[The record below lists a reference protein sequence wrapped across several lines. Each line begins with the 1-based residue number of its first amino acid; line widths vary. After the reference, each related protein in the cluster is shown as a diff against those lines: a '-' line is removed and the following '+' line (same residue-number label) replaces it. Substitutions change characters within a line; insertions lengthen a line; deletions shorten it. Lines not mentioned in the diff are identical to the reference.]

1 MAISQSNIINLGGDK
16 LNINTTTAKGLEKA
30 IGVIARFIMKAQQGT
45 NKIVYGDVKKKGANQ
60 SNTKGDVSSAM
71 NNGLL
76 NVVDTIASVD
86 FCNIINYLINQV
98 PGGKAFD
105 PNVPPKTN
113 DPVERAKYSL
123 QKAAYDIQT
132 KIDKYSNLYLNPDNL
147 NSRQELS
154 NLVNELVQSLNA
166 ISDSTN
172 QVGLS
177 NPQLQKAFPDISI
190 LSNFIQN
197 ALGKFNQYTDVNQ
210 IPSAEIQKLLK
221 LIQDVRNI
229 CIAIQG
235 LNSPASVINFLDS
248 TFDVGIQD
256 QIAKIQKLI
265 NPSRLIPL
273 VKAMLR
279 TANNI
284 NSIGRKIVGYIKTAQ
299 VIIQLIFLIRAVLI
313 AVDKFLKFLQIPSI
327 FTTLGATLGFTEIQ
341 QQTIKKLIDKLFQRL
356 GQINAVLNL
365 IVIFVEGLLIVIN
378 EIIIKL
384 RIILLNMEQCSN
396 IEPELIQETIDT
408 ISNLTQ
414 TQTDL
419 QTFINTYNTNKNLID
434 TRFGNYN
441 IEIVTEQIV
450 DEGINLK
457 RRYGIARGTD
467 GIIAVQSTP
476 TFASL
481 DQIII
486 NEVKVLLV
494 SGGFVKSDLSGAS
507 VEEVAL
513 VLEAA
518 QFLEEGSIDSESLS
532 ISPDV
537 TIDIPEEDVNELGLQ
552 SFVNNLPGGKK
563 LRKKMRKQ
571 LIKNNQDLIKDLK
584 KSDPNST
591 YSKNIIKQKE
601 EETAKLKIESL
612 LEERKKLK
620 ALLLIPNA
628 IGYAVILSRI
638 SDIDKEVNS
647 LRKEF
652 NIKPGVPIIKPP
664 SNEQE

>member
-1 MAISQSNIINLGGDK
+1 MALSQSNILNLGGDR

-45 NKIVYGDVKKKGANQ
+45 NKIVYGDAKKRNNNK

-76 NVVDTIASVD
+76 NVVDTIASID

-98 PGGKAFD
+98 PGGKAFN

-113 DPVERAKYSL
+113 DPIGRAKYSL
-123 QKAAYDIQT
+123 QKAAYDIQI
-132 KIDKYSNLYLNPDNL
+132 KIDQYSNLYINPNNL

-154 NLVNELVQSLNA
+154 NLVSELVLSLNA

-197 ALGKFNQYTDVNQ
+197 SIGKFNQFTDVNQ

-229 CIAIQG
+229 CIAIQA
-235 LNSPASVINFLDS
+235 LNSPAAVINFLDS

-256 QIAKIQKLI
+256 QIAKLQKII
-265 NPSRLIPL
+265 NPARLIPL
-273 VKAMLR
+273 VKAILR

-284 NSIGRKIVGYIKTAQ
+284 NSIARKIIGYIKTAQ
-299 VIIQLIFLIRAVLI
+299 VIIQLIFLIRNVLL

-341 QQTIKKLIDKLFQRL
+341 QQTIKSFIDKLFQRL
-356 GQINAVLNL
+356 GQINAVLTL
-365 IVIFVEGLLIVIN
+365 MVIFIENILIVIN

-396 IEPELIQETIDT
+396 IDPELVQETINT
-408 ISNLTQ
+408 INGLEETRNE
-414 TQTDL
+414 L
-419 QTFINTYNTNKNLID
+419 QEFINTYNTNKKLID

-457 RRYGIARGTD
+457 RRYGIAIGSD
-467 GIIAVQSTP
+467 NIIAVQSTP

-494 SGGFVKSDLSGAS
+494 SKGFVRSNLKGMSA
-507 VEEVAL
+507 EEIST
-513 VLEAA
+513 VLDAA
-518 QFLEEGSIDSESLS
+518 QFLEDGTFDPDTLS
-532 ISPDV
+532 INPSDN
-537 TIDIPEEDVNELGLQ
+537 IQISEEDSQELGLQ

-563 LRKKMRKQ
+563 LRNRMRKQ
-571 LIKNNQDLIKDLK
+571 MIKGNQDLIKDLK
-584 KSDPNST
+584 SSDPNST
-591 YSKNIIKQKE
+591 YSQKIIKEKE
-601 EETAKLKIESL
+601 SETTKLKIQD
-612 LEERKKLK
+612 LEAEKNKLK
-620 ALLLIPNA
+620 AVLLIPSPL
-628 IGYAVILSRI
+628 GYTVVLSRI
-638 SDIDKEVNS
+638 AAIDKEINR
-647 LRKEF
+647 LK
-652 NIKPGVPIIKPP
+652 NTLK
-664 SNEQE
+664 

>member
-1 MAISQSNIINLGGDK
+1 MALSQSNIINLGGDK

-45 NKIVYGDVKKKGANQ
+45 NKIVYGDVKKKAAANQ
-60 SNTKGDVSSAM
+60 SNTKGDVSTAM
-71 NNGLL
+71 NNGIL
-76 NVVDTIASVD
+76 NVVDTVASVD

-98 PGGKAFD
+98 PGGKSFD
-105 PNVPPKTN
+105 PNIPPKTN
-113 DPVERAKYSL
+113 DPIERAKYSL
-123 QKAAYDIQT
+123 QKAAYDIQV
-132 KIDKYSNLYLNPDNL
+132 KIDQYSNLYLNPNNL

-154 NLVNELVQSLNA
+154 NLINELVLSLNA
-166 ISDSTN
+166 ISDSAN
-172 QVGLS
+172 QVGLA

-235 LNSPASVINFLDS
+235 LNSPAAVINFLDS

-265 NPSRLIPL
+265 NPARLIPL
-273 VKAMLR
+273 VKAILR

-299 VIIQLIFLIRAVLI
+299 AIIQLIFLIRTVLI
-313 AVDKFLKFLQIPSI
+313 AVDKFLKFLQVPSI

-341 QQTIKKLIDKLFQRL
+341 QQAIKKFIDKLFQRL

-396 IEPELIQETIDT
+396 IDPELIKETQDT
-408 ISNLTQ
+408 INSLVGTQ
-414 TQTDL
+414 TEL
-419 QTFINTYNTNKNLID
+419 QTFINTYNTNRNLID

-450 DEGINLK
+450 DEGINLR
-457 RRYGIARGTD
+457 RRYGIARGVD

-518 QFLEEGSIDSESLS
+518 QFLEEGSISPESLS

-537 TIDIPEEDVNELGLQ
+537 IVDISEEDANELGLQ

-563 LRKKMRKQ
+563 LRKKMRKILEDQ
-571 LIKNNQDLIKDLK
+571 KTTLDKDIKAA
-584 KSDPNST
+584 DPNSKFS
-591 YSKNIIKQKE
+591 SKIIK
-601 EETAKLKIESL
+601 
-612 LEERKKLK
+612 
-620 ALLLIPNA
+620 
-628 IGYAVILSRI
+628 
-638 SDIDKEVNS
+638 
-647 LRKEF
+647 
-652 NIKPGVPIIKPP
+652 
-664 SNEQE
+664 

>member
-1 MAISQSNIINLGGDK
+1 MALSQSNILNLGGDR

-45 NKIVYGDVKKKGANQ
+45 NKIVYGDVKKRNNNK

-76 NVVDTIASVD
+76 NVVDTIASID

-98 PGGKAFD
+98 PGGKAFN

-113 DPVERAKYSL
+113 DPIGRAKYSL
-123 QKAAYDIQT
+123 QKAAYDIQI
-132 KIDKYSNLYLNPDNL
+132 KIDQYSNLYINPNNL

-154 NLVNELVQSLNA
+154 NLVNELVLSLNA

-197 ALGKFNQYTDVNQ
+197 SIGKFNQFTDVNQ

-229 CIAIQG
+229 CIAIQA
-235 LNSPASVINFLDS
+235 LNSPAAVINFLDS

-256 QIAKIQKLI
+256 QIAKLQKII
-265 NPSRLIPL
+265 NPARLIPL

-284 NSIGRKIVGYIKTAQ
+284 NSIARKIIGYIKTAQ
-299 VIIQLIFLIRAVLI
+299 VIIQLIFLIRSVLLG
-313 AVDKFLKFLQIPSI
+313 VDKFLKFLQIPSI

-341 QQTIKKLIDKLFQRL
+341 QQTIKSFIDKLFQRL
-356 GQINAVLNL
+356 GQINAVLTL
-365 IVIFVEGLLIVIN
+365 MVIFIENILIVIN

-396 IEPELIQETIDT
+396 IDPELVQETINT
-408 ISNLTQ
+408 INGLEETRNE
-414 TQTDL
+414 L
-419 QTFINTYNTNKNLID
+419 QEFINTYNTNKKLID

-441 IEIVTEQIV
+441 IEIITEQIV

-457 RRYGIARGTD
+457 RRYGIAIGSD
-467 GIIAVQSTP
+467 NIIAVQSTP

-494 SGGFVKSDLSGAS
+494 SKGFVRSNLKGMSA
-507 VEEVAL
+507 EEIST
-513 VLEAA
+513 VLDAA
-518 QFLEEGSIDSESLS
+518 QFLEDGTFDPDTLS
-532 ISPDV
+532 INPSDN
-537 TIDIPEEDVNELGLQ
+537 IQISEEDSQELGLQ

-563 LRKKMRKQ
+563 LRNRMRKQ
-571 LIKNNQDLIKDLK
+571 MIKGNQDLIKDLK
-584 KSDPNST
+584 SSDPNST
-591 YSKNIIKQKE
+591 YSQKIIKEKE
-601 EETAKLKIESL
+601 SETTKLKIQD
-612 LEERKKLK
+612 LEAEKNKLK
-620 ALLLIPNA
+620 AVLLIPSPL
-628 IGYAVILSRI
+628 GYTVVLSRI
-638 SDIDKEVNS
+638 ANIDKEINR
-647 LRKEF
+647 LK
-652 NIKPGVPIIKPP
+652 NTLK
-664 SNEQE
+664 

>member
-1 MAISQSNIINLGGDK
+1 VALSQSNILNLGGDR

-45 NKIVYGDVKKKGANQ
+45 NKIVYGDAKKRNNNK

-76 NVVDTIASVD
+76 NVVDTIASID

-113 DPVERAKYSL
+113 DPIGRAKYSL
-123 QKAAYDIQT
+123 QKAAYDIQI
-132 KIDKYSNLYLNPDNL
+132 KIDQYSNLYINPNNL

-154 NLVNELVQSLNA
+154 NLVSELVLSLNA

-197 ALGKFNQYTDVNQ
+197 SIGKFNQFTDVNQ

-229 CIAIQG
+229 CIAIQA
-235 LNSPASVINFLDS
+235 LNSPAAVINFLDS

-256 QIAKIQKLI
+256 QIAKLQKII
-265 NPSRLIPL
+265 NPARLIPL

-284 NSIGRKIVGYIKTAQ
+284 NSIARKIIGYIKTAQ
-299 VIIQLIFLIRAVLI
+299 VIIQLIFLIRSVLL

-341 QQTIKKLIDKLFQRL
+341 QQTIKSFIDKLFQRL
-356 GQINAVLNL
+356 GQINAVLTL
-365 IVIFVEGLLIVIN
+365 MVIFIENILIVIN

-396 IEPELIQETIDT
+396 IDPELVQETINT
-408 ISNLTQ
+408 INGLEETRNE
-414 TQTDL
+414 L
-419 QTFINTYNTNKNLID
+419 QEFINTYNTNKKLID

-457 RRYGIARGTD
+457 RRYGIAIGSD
-467 GIIAVQSTP
+467 NIIAVQSTP

-494 SGGFVKSDLSGAS
+494 SKGFVRSNLKGMSA
-507 VEEVAL
+507 EEIST
-513 VLEAA
+513 VLDAA
-518 QFLEEGSIDSESLS
+518 QFLEDGTFDPDTLS
-532 ISPDV
+532 INPSDN
-537 TIDIPEEDVNELGLQ
+537 IQISEEDSQELGLQ

-563 LRKKMRKQ
+563 LRNRMRKQ
-571 LIKNNQDLIKDLK
+571 MIKGNQDLIKDLK
-584 KSDPNST
+584 SSDPNST
-591 YSKNIIKQKE
+591 YSQKIIKEKE
-601 EETAKLKIESL
+601 SETTKLKIQD
-612 LEERKKLK
+612 LEAEKNKLK
-620 ALLLIPNA
+620 AVLLIPSPL
-628 IGYAVILSRI
+628 GYTVVLSRI
-638 SDIDKEVNS
+638 AAIDKEINR
-647 LRKEF
+647 LK
-652 NIKPGVPIIKPP
+652 NTLK
-664 SNEQE
+664 

>member
-1 MAISQSNIINLGGDK
+1 MALTDSNIINLGGDK
-16 LNINTTTAKGLEKA
+16 LNINTTSAKGLEKA
-30 IGVIARFIMKAQQGT
+30 IGVIAKFVIKAQQGT
-45 NKIVYGDVKKKGANQ
+45 NKIVYGDVRKKYANK
-60 SNTKGDVSSAM
+60 SNTKGDVSTAM

-105 PNVPPKTN
+105 PNIPPKTN
-113 DPVERAKYSL
+113 DPLERAKYSL
-123 QKAAYDIQT
+123 QKAAYDIQS
-132 KIDKYSNLYLNPDNL
+132 KIDQYSNLYLNPNNL

-172 QVGLS
+172 QVGLA

-210 IPSAEIQKLLK
+210 IPSVEIQKLLK

-265 NPSRLIPL
+265 NPARLIPL

-299 VIIQLIFLIRAVLI
+299 AIIQLILLIRTVLL
-313 AVDKFLKFLQIPSI
+313 AVDKFLKLLQIPNM
-327 FTTLGATLGFTEIQ
+327 FTTLGLNLLFTEVQ
-341 QQTIKKLIDKLFQRL
+341 QQNIKNFINKLFQRL

-384 RIILLNMEQCSN
+384 RIILLNMQQCSN
-396 IEPELIQETIDT
+396 IDPELIQETENT
-408 ISNLTQ
+408 INNLSQ

-419 QTFINTYNTNKNLID
+419 QTFINTYNTNKTLID

-494 SGGFVKSDLSGAS
+494 SKGLVNSDLSGAS
-507 VEEVAL
+507 VDEIAL

-518 QFLEEGSIDSESLS
+518 QFLEEGSINTESIS

-537 TIDIPEEDVNELGLQ
+537 AIDISEEDATELGLQ

-563 LRKKMRKQ
+563 LRKKMRKILEQ
-571 LIKNNQDLIKDLK
+571 QKATLDNDIKAA
-584 KSDPNST
+584 DPNSKFS
-591 YSKNIIKQKE
+591 SKIIK
-601 EETAKLKIESL
+601 
-612 LEERKKLK
+612 
-620 ALLLIPNA
+620 
-628 IGYAVILSRI
+628 
-638 SDIDKEVNS
+638 
-647 LRKEF
+647 
-652 NIKPGVPIIKPP
+652 
-664 SNEQE
+664 

>member
-1 MAISQSNIINLGGDK
+1 VALSQSNILNLGGDR

-45 NKIVYGDVKKKGANQ
+45 NKIVYGDVKKRNNNK

-76 NVVDTIASVD
+76 NVVDTIASID

-98 PGGKAFD
+98 PGGKAFN

-113 DPVERAKYSL
+113 DPIGRAKYSL
-123 QKAAYDIQT
+123 QKAAYDIQI
-132 KIDKYSNLYLNPDNL
+132 KIDQYSNLYINPNNL

-154 NLVNELVQSLNA
+154 NLVNELVLSLNA

-197 ALGKFNQYTDVNQ
+197 SIGKFNQFTDVNQ

-229 CIAIQG
+229 CIAIQA
-235 LNSPASVINFLDS
+235 LNSPAAVINFLDS

-256 QIAKIQKLI
+256 QIAKLQKII
-265 NPSRLIPL
+265 NPARLIPL

-284 NSIGRKIVGYIKTAQ
+284 NSIARKIIGYIKTAQ
-299 VIIQLIFLIRAVLI
+299 VIIQLIFLIRSVLLG
-313 AVDKFLKFLQIPSI
+313 VDKFLKFLQIPSI

-341 QQTIKKLIDKLFQRL
+341 QQTIKSFIDKLFQRL
-356 GQINAVLNL
+356 GQINAVLTL
-365 IVIFVEGLLIVIN
+365 MVIFIENILIVIN

-396 IEPELIQETIDT
+396 IDPELVQETINT
-408 ISNLTQ
+408 INGLEETRNE
-414 TQTDL
+414 L
-419 QTFINTYNTNKNLID
+419 QEFINTYNTNKKLID

-441 IEIVTEQIV
+441 IEIITEQIV

-457 RRYGIARGTD
+457 RRYGIAIGSD
-467 GIIAVQSTP
+467 NIIAVQSTP

-494 SGGFVKSDLSGAS
+494 SKGFVRSNLKGMSA
-507 VEEVAL
+507 EEIST
-513 VLEAA
+513 VLDAA
-518 QFLEEGSIDSESLS
+518 QFLEDGTFDPDTLS
-532 ISPDV
+532 INPSDN
-537 TIDIPEEDVNELGLQ
+537 IQISEEDSQELGLQ

-563 LRKKMRKQ
+563 LRNRMRKQ
-571 LIKNNQDLIKDLK
+571 MIKGNQDLIKDLK
-584 KSDPNST
+584 SSDPNST
-591 YSKNIIKQKE
+591 YSQKIIKEKE
-601 EETAKLKIESL
+601 SETTKLKIQD
-612 LEERKKLK
+612 LEAEKNKLK
-620 ALLLIPNA
+620 AVLLIPSPL
-628 IGYAVILSRI
+628 GYTVVLSRI
-638 SDIDKEVNS
+638 ANIDKEINR
-647 LRKEF
+647 LK
-652 NIKPGVPIIKPP
+652 NTLK
-664 SNEQE
+664 

>member
-1 MAISQSNIINLGGDK
+1 VALSQSNILNLGGDR

-45 NKIVYGDVKKKGANQ
+45 NKIVYGDVKKRNNNK

-76 NVVDTIASVD
+76 NVVDTIASID

-98 PGGKAFD
+98 PGGKAFN

-113 DPVERAKYSL
+113 DPIGRAKYSL
-123 QKAAYDIQT
+123 QKAAYDIQI
-132 KIDKYSNLYLNPDNL
+132 KIDQYSNLYINPNNL

-154 NLVNELVQSLNA
+154 NLVNELVLSLNA

-197 ALGKFNQYTDVNQ
+197 SIGKFNQFTDVNQ

-229 CIAIQG
+229 CIAIQA
-235 LNSPASVINFLDS
+235 LNSPAAVINFLDS

-256 QIAKIQKLI
+256 QIAKLQKII
-265 NPSRLIPL
+265 NPARLIPL

-284 NSIGRKIVGYIKTAQ
+284 NSIARKIIGYIKTAQ
-299 VIIQLIFLIRAVLI
+299 VIIQLIFLIRSVLLG
-313 AVDKFLKFLQIPSI
+313 VDKFLKFLQIPSI

-341 QQTIKKLIDKLFQRL
+341 QQTIKSFIDKLFQRL
-356 GQINAVLNL
+356 GQINAVLTL
-365 IVIFVEGLLIVIN
+365 MVIFIENILIVIN

-396 IEPELIQETIDT
+396 IDPELVQETINT
-408 ISNLTQ
+408 INGLEETRNE
-414 TQTDL
+414 L
-419 QTFINTYNTNKNLID
+419 QEFINTYNTNKKLID

-441 IEIVTEQIV
+441 IEIITEQIV

-457 RRYGIARGTD
+457 RRYGIAIGSD
-467 GIIAVQSTP
+467 NIIAVQSTP

-494 SGGFVKSDLSGAS
+494 SKGFVRSNLKGMSA
-507 VEEVAL
+507 EEIST
-513 VLEAA
+513 VLDAA
-518 QFLEEGSIDSESLS
+518 QFLEDGTFDPDTLS
-532 ISPDV
+532 INPSDN
-537 TIDIPEEDVNELGLQ
+537 IQISEEDSQELGLQ

-563 LRKKMRKQ
+563 LRNRMRKQ
-571 LIKNNQDLIKDLK
+571 MIKGNQDLIKDLK
-584 KSDPNST
+584 SSDPNST
-591 YSKNIIKQKE
+591 YSQKIIKEKE
-601 EETAKLKIESL
+601 SETTKLKIQD
-612 LEERKKLK
+612 LEAEKNKLK
-620 ALLLIPNA
+620 AVLLIPNPL
-628 IGYAVILSRI
+628 GYAVVLSRI
-638 SDIDKEVNS
+638 ANIDKEINR
-647 LRKEF
+647 LK
-652 NIKPGVPIIKPP
+652 NTLK
-664 SNEQE
+664 

>member
-1 MAISQSNIINLGGDK
+1 MALSQSNILNLGGDR

-45 NKIVYGDVKKKGANQ
+45 NKIVYGDAKKRNNNK

-76 NVVDTIASVD
+76 NVVDTIASID

-98 PGGKAFD
+98 PGGKAFN

-113 DPVERAKYSL
+113 DPIERAKYSL
-123 QKAAYDIQT
+123 QKAAYDIQI
-132 KIDKYSNLYLNPDNL
+132 KIDQYSNLYINPNNL

-154 NLVNELVQSLNA
+154 NLVNELVLSLNA

-197 ALGKFNQYTDVNQ
+197 SIGKFNQFTDVNQ

-229 CIAIQG
+229 CIAIQA
-235 LNSPASVINFLDS
+235 LNSPAAVINFLYS

-256 QIAKIQKLI
+256 QIAKLQKII
-265 NPSRLIPL
+265 NPARLIPL

-284 NSIGRKIVGYIKTAQ
+284 NSIARKIIGYIKTAQ
-299 VIIQLIFLIRAVLI
+299 VIIQLIFLIRSVLL

-341 QQTIKKLIDKLFQRL
+341 QQTIKSFIDKLFQRL
-356 GQINAVLNL
+356 GQINAVLTL
-365 IVIFVEGLLIVIN
+365 MVIFIENILIVIN

-396 IEPELIQETIDT
+396 IDPELVQETINT
-408 ISNLTQ
+408 INGLEETRNE
-414 TQTDL
+414 L
-419 QTFINTYNTNKNLID
+419 QEFINTYNTNKKLID

-457 RRYGIARGTD
+457 RRYGIAIGSD
-467 GIIAVQSTP
+467 NIIAVQSTP

-494 SGGFVKSDLSGAS
+494 SKGFVMSNLKGMSA
-507 VEEVAL
+507 EEIST
-513 VLEAA
+513 VLDAA
-518 QFLEEGSIDSESLS
+518 QFLEDGTFDPDTLS
-532 ISPDV
+532 INPSDN
-537 TIDIPEEDVNELGLQ
+537 IQISEEDSQELGLQ

-563 LRKKMRKQ
+563 LRNRMRKQ
-571 LIKNNQDLIKDLK
+571 MIKGNQDLIKDLK
-584 KSDPNST
+584 SSDPNST
-591 YSKNIIKQKE
+591 YSQKIIKEKE
-601 EETAKLKIESL
+601 IETTKLKIQD
-612 LEERKKLK
+612 LEVEKNKLK
-620 ALLLIPNA
+620 AVLLIPSPL
-628 IGYAVILSRI
+628 GYAVVLSRI
-638 SDIDKEVNS
+638 AAIDKEINR
-647 LRKEF
+647 LK
-652 NIKPGVPIIKPP
+652 NTLK
-664 SNEQE
+664 

>member
-1 MAISQSNIINLGGDK
+1 MALSQSNILNLGGDR

-45 NKIVYGDVKKKGANQ
+45 NKIVYGDAKKRNNNK

-76 NVVDTIASVD
+76 NVVDTIASID

-98 PGGKAFD
+98 PGGKAFN

-113 DPVERAKYSL
+113 DPIGRAKYSL
-123 QKAAYDIQT
+123 QKAAYDIQI
-132 KIDKYSNLYLNPDNL
+132 KIDQYSNLYINPNNL

-154 NLVNELVQSLNA
+154 NLVSELVLSLNA

-197 ALGKFNQYTDVNQ
+197 SIGKFNQFTDVNQ

-229 CIAIQG
+229 CIAIQA
-235 LNSPASVINFLDS
+235 LNSPAAVINFLDS

-256 QIAKIQKLI
+256 QIAKLQKII
-265 NPSRLIPL
+265 NPARLIPL

-284 NSIGRKIVGYIKTAQ
+284 NSIARKIIGYIKTAQ
-299 VIIQLIFLIRAVLI
+299 VIIQLIFLIRSVLL

-341 QQTIKKLIDKLFQRL
+341 QQTIKSFIDKLFQRL
-356 GQINAVLNL
+356 GQINAVLTL
-365 IVIFVEGLLIVIN
+365 MVIFIENILIVIN

-396 IEPELIQETIDT
+396 IDPELVQETINT
-408 ISNLTQ
+408 INGLEETRNE
-414 TQTDL
+414 L
-419 QTFINTYNTNKNLID
+419 QEFINTYNTNKKLID

-457 RRYGIARGTD
+457 RRYGIAIGSD
-467 GIIAVQSTP
+467 NIIAVQSTP

-494 SGGFVKSDLSGAS
+494 SKGFVRSNLKGMSA
-507 VEEVAL
+507 EEIST
-513 VLEAA
+513 VLDAA
-518 QFLEEGSIDSESLS
+518 QFLEDGTFDPDTLS
-532 ISPDV
+532 INPSDN
-537 TIDIPEEDVNELGLQ
+537 IQISEEDSQELGLQ

-563 LRKKMRKQ
+563 LRNRMRKQ
-571 LIKNNQDLIKDLK
+571 MIKGNQDLIKDLK
-584 KSDPNST
+584 SSDPNST
-591 YSKNIIKQKE
+591 YSQKIIKEKE
-601 EETAKLKIESL
+601 SETTKLKIQD
-612 LEERKKLK
+612 LEAEKNKLK
-620 ALLLIPNA
+620 AVLLIPSPL
-628 IGYAVILSRI
+628 GYTVVLSRI
-638 SDIDKEVNS
+638 AAIDKEINR
-647 LRKEF
+647 LK
-652 NIKPGVPIIKPP
+652 NTLK
-664 SNEQE
+664 

>member
-1 MAISQSNIINLGGDK
+1 MALSQSNILNLGGDR

-45 NKIVYGDVKKKGANQ
+45 NKIVYGDAKKRNNNK

-76 NVVDTIASVD
+76 NVVDTIASID

-113 DPVERAKYSL
+113 DPIGRAKYSL
-123 QKAAYDIQT
+123 QKAAYDIQI
-132 KIDKYSNLYLNPDNL
+132 KIDQYSNLYINPNNL

-154 NLVNELVQSLNA
+154 NLVSELVLSLNA

-197 ALGKFNQYTDVNQ
+197 SIGKFNQFTDVNQ

-229 CIAIQG
+229 CIAIQA
-235 LNSPASVINFLDS
+235 LNSPAAVINFLDS

-256 QIAKIQKLI
+256 QIAKLQKII
-265 NPSRLIPL
+265 NPARLIPL

-284 NSIGRKIVGYIKTAQ
+284 NSIARKIIGYIKTAQ
-299 VIIQLIFLIRAVLI
+299 VIIQLIFLIRSVLL

-341 QQTIKKLIDKLFQRL
+341 QQTIKSFIDKLFQRL
-356 GQINAVLNL
+356 GQINAVLTL
-365 IVIFVEGLLIVIN
+365 MVIFIENILIVIN

-396 IEPELIQETIDT
+396 IDPELVQETINT
-408 ISNLTQ
+408 INGLEETRNE
-414 TQTDL
+414 L
-419 QTFINTYNTNKNLID
+419 QEFINTYNTNKKLID

-457 RRYGIARGTD
+457 RRYGIAIGSD
-467 GIIAVQSTP
+467 NIIAVQSTP

-494 SGGFVKSDLSGAS
+494 SKGFVRSNLKGMSA
-507 VEEVAL
+507 EEIST
-513 VLEAA
+513 VLDAA
-518 QFLEEGSIDSESLS
+518 QFLEDGTFDPDTLS
-532 ISPDV
+532 INPSDN
-537 TIDIPEEDVNELGLQ
+537 IQISEEDSQELGLQ

-563 LRKKMRKQ
+563 LRNRMRKQ
-571 LIKNNQDLIKDLK
+571 MIKGNQDLIKDLK
-584 KSDPNST
+584 SSDPNST
-591 YSKNIIKQKE
+591 YSQKIIKEKE
-601 EETAKLKIESL
+601 SETTKLKIQD
-612 LEERKKLK
+612 LEAEKNKLK
-620 ALLLIPNA
+620 AVLLIPSPL
-628 IGYAVILSRI
+628 GYTVVLSRI
-638 SDIDKEVNS
+638 AAIDKEINR
-647 LRKEF
+647 LK
-652 NIKPGVPIIKPP
+652 NTLK
-664 SNEQE
+664 